1 MSCLKWVA
9 LVLAFVLSSFVH
21 PSSTTSFSPV
31 DSYLIVCGS
40 SQNVTFLG
48 QTYVPDSDESSK
60 VSLNNKQ
67 DSYVVHSNSSVPLPV
82 HESARVFTKTTTYQF
97 KIKKPSLHWIRL
109 YFYPIP
115 GHNLTSASL
124 TVVTENFVLLN
135 NYTFKSYNG
144 SDHLFK
150 EYLINVTSNSLL
162 LNFIPSNN
170 SIAFI
175 NAIEVVSVPDELI
188 PNEATT
194 VFPSTTVNG
203 LSFHTFETMYRLNMG
218 GPKLTPQNDTLGR
231 TWENDKDYIHVNGSA
246 ANVSVNPS
254 VIKYTESVTP
264 EIAPNWVYATAQ
276 TMGDANVADIDFN
289 ITWVLPVDPN
299 FTYLVRVHFCDIVST
314 SLNTLVF
321 NLYINS
327 ENAYPD
333 LELSSLTGSLDVP
346 FYKDFVCNS
355 SDDSGTLTVSI
366 GPDTVAEDKNVILNG
381 LEVLKISN
389 EARSLDGITSVEN
402 ILVFPS
408 KKTKKTGVIIGG
420 VVAIVVLSLCLCL
433 CLCCIMAK
441 RSKTSQLKPS
451 WLPLPLHGNSLTV
464 TKMSTASQKSGTASC
479 ISLASCNLGRNFT
492 FQEIMDA
499 TNKFDEIIC
508 SRPALNPVLPRDQV
522 NIAEWALTWQK
533 KGMLD
538 HIMDGNLAG
547 KVNPASL
554 KKFGETAEKCL
565 AEYGVD
571 RPSMGDVLWNLEYS
585 LQLEETS
592 SALMEPDDNST
603 NHIQE
608 IPFTPVEPFENTTS
622 MIDGA
627 HSCTDEDA
635 TSAVFSQL
643 VNPRGR

>member
-9 LVLAFVLSSFVH
+9 LVLAFVLSSCVH

-264 EIAPNWVYATAQ
+264 EIAPNWVYATAE

-389 EARSLDGITSVEN
+389 EARSLDGITS
-402 ILVFPS
+402 
-408 KKTKKTGVIIGG
+408 
-420 VVAIVVLSLCLCL
+420 C
-433 CLCCIMAK
+433 
-441 RSKTSQLKPS
+441 
-451 WLPLPLHGNSLTV
+451 
-464 TKMSTASQKSGTASC
+464 
-479 ISLASCNLGRNFT
+479 
-492 FQEIMDA
+492 
-499 TNKFDEIIC
+499 
-508 SRPALNPVLPRDQV
+508 
-522 NIAEWALTWQK
+522 
-533 KGMLD
+533 
-538 HIMDGNLAG
+538 
-547 KVNPASL
+547 
-554 KKFGETAEKCL
+554 
-565 AEYGVD
+565 
-571 RPSMGDVLWNLEYS
+571 
-585 LQLEETS
+585 
-592 SALMEPDDNST
+592 
-603 NHIQE
+603 
-608 IPFTPVEPFENTTS
+608 
-622 MIDGA
+622 
-627 HSCTDEDA
+627 
-635 TSAVFSQL
+635 
-643 VNPRGR
+643 